1 MEKFNVFSP
10 ESPLSEVQI
19 DCLADF
25 LVSGLAEYGDPKCD
39 VIKCLTYAM
48 EGTKGPGG
56 LVITAGNFPDLEAAL
71 VVNHT
76 GMSGYIPEHILVYFV
91 VSQKRR
97 GKGLGQ
103 RMLEFLL
110 TKLEGGIALHVEPG
124 NPAIR
129 LYEKLGFAN
138 KYLEMRRAR

>member
-1 MEKFNVFSP
+1 MEKFTIFSP
-10 ESPLSEVQI
+10 ESPLSEVQV

-25 LVSGLAEYGDPKCD
+25 LVSGLAEYGDPKTE
-39 VIKCLTYAM
+39 VIKCLNFAM

-56 LVITAGNFPDLEAAL
+56 LVITLGEFSDLKAAL

-91 VSQKRR
+91 VSQTRR

-103 RMLEFLL
+103 RMLEYLM

-129 LYEKLGFAN
+129 LYEKLGFVN
-138 KYLEMRRAR
+138 NYLEMRRSR